1 MFNKYSNV
9 LTMILV
15 VIIVAIL
22 AIIGYFAF
30 DLIHSKSINSNAKNV
45 INEFEESTKKIE
57 KVPKNETT
65 EENNNT
71 NPQNIMDLLID
82 TTKNESTEKNKEKV
96 YMENYEV
103 KGTIEIPKTKISY
116 PVLETVNKRTLEMAV
131 GIAYPPNV
139 ELNQVGNTVIYG
151 HNYRNGLFFSDNKKL
166 SNGDLI
172 YITDST
178 GTKITYEIY
187 KIYQTDANDASFFTR
202 DTGGKREISLQTCT
216 DDTSARIII
225 WAAEKQ

>member
-9 LTMILV
+9 LTMLLI

-30 DLIHSKSINSNAKNV
+30 DLIHSKNVNTNAKNA

-57 KVPKNETT
+57 KQKKEEKDDSINE
-65 EENNNT
+65 NVQS
-71 NPQNIMDLLID
+71 PVDLLID
-82 TTKNESTEKNKEKV
+82 TNKTEEQPQEREKV

-103 KGTIEIPKTKISY
+103 KGTIEIPKTQVNY
-116 PVLETVNKRTLEMAV
+116 PVLESVTRRTLEMAV
-131 GIAYPPNV
+131 GIAYPLNA

-151 HNYRNGLFFSDNKKL
+151 HNYRNGLFFSNNKKL

-172 YITDST
+172 YITDSS
-178 GTKITYEIY
+178 GTKVTYEIY
-187 KIYQTDANDASFFTR
+187 KIYQTSPNDASFFTR
-202 DTGGKREISLQTCT
+202 DTNGRREISLQTCT
-216 DDTSARIII
+216 DDNNGRIII